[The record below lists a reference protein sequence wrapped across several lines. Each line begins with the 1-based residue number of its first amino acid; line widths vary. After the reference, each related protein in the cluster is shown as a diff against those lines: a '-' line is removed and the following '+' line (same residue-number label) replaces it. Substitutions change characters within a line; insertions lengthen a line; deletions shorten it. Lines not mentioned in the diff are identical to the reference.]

1 MKRVYTLEYKKNFVI
16 DFLRAKS
23 KEPEL
28 SVARFIKESGLEL
41 SESVG
46 YKWVKL
52 LSEEVRAE
60 IKMSVNE
67 VEGKVGSDANNLSLS
82 NKAKIVF
89 EVSNF
94 TQEQLGE
101 YCRTHGIYAAD
112 INNWKEE
119 IQSFINKGST
129 HDKTIENSWRKE
141 NSQLA
146 QKCTQLERE
155 LHKKNESLATY
166 AAKIQVLENF
176 DQLFRPT
183 KED

>member
-28 SVARFIKESGLEL
+28 SVARFIKESGIEL

-82 NKAKIVF
+82 NKGK
-89 EVSNF
+89 
-94 TQEQLGE
+94 EQ
-101 YCRTHGIYAAD
+101 RHSA
-112 INNWKEE
+112 
-119 IQSFINKGST
+119 S
-129 HDKTIENSWRKE
+129 
-141 NSQLA
+141 
-146 QKCTQLERE
+146 
-155 LHKKNESLATY
+155 
-166 AAKIQVLENF
+166 VLCGG
-176 DQLFRPT
+176 
-183 KED
+183 